1 MACYNGCKCFAVP
14 LSKIHVDKKTLFKK
28 LLSKSFVSGNKTKKI
43 YSLLLGLYV
52 LKDTC
57 RLTKQE
63 QLYSSLVYNC
73 DKLYLFGT
81 STGSCLTIRVQ
92 STFITDGS
100 CFPFSRFVFF
110 IINFLAMLGDNLCA
124 RLTSV
129 LHYVQQ
135 AEKNAVQL

>member
-1 MACYNGCKCFAVP
+1 MKGRLLHNFKRSCRKESLKKKKISMACYNGRKCFAVP

-73 DKLYLFGT
+73 DKLYLFWYINRF
-81 STGSCLTIRVQ
+81 LFDNQ
-92 STFITDGS
+92 SPEHIYYRWKLFSILQV
-100 CFPFSRFVFF
+100 CFF
-110 IINFLAMLGDNLCA
+110 
-124 RLTSV
+124 
-129 LHYVQQ
+129 HY
-135 AEKNAVQL
+135 